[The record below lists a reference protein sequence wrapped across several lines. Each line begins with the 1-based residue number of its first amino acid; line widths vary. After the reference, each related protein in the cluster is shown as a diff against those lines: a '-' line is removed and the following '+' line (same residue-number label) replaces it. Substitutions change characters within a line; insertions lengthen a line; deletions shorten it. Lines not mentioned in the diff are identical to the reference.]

1 MDLRPGTLLMLHHN
15 LRSYRHAAIEVYH
28 IVIDESEAARRHRLS
43 DRLRRIGTVN
53 TVNSRADVHRTRT
66 ERIARAAGHPARQ
79 IRLACDHLW
88 RRHPIRPFAL
98 KRNIVDAAPLK
109 SIAADADAVTHSD
122 AIAHDE
128 VQKAVVSVDDDRARR
143 LFGAVV
149 HGLAPQ
155 FGCQIAIAPSV
166 VDS

>member
-28 IVIDESEAARRHRLS
+28 IVIDESEAARRHSLS

-109 SIAADADAVTHSD
+109 TVSADADAIT
-122 AIAHDE
+122 HDE
-128 VQKAVVSVDDDRARR
+128 IEETVVCVDDDRARR
-143 LFGAVV
+143 L
-149 HGLAPQ
+149 LSP
-155 FGCQIAIAPSV
+155 V
-166 VDS
+166 VDRLTAQLRRQIPIARGVVDAWI